1 MPEKMIAELCSPT
14 LSGSKC
20 ANRINCEYESKER
33 LNHDVLDMNRRL
45 SGKGLHMM
53 VLSYPCKNRALI
65 YIFRPCMLQKEL
77 NLPENRSLM
86 EKLGYEDARIGCCL
100 NQLRQKLTEHTEF
113 PHEIGCFLGY
123 PTEDVIGFMK
133 HEKCCYHGVWKVY
146 GNVEKAKELFARYE
160 SCTRKCMDL
169 FEKGVPIEEIA
180 VSDERG

>member
-14 LSGSKC
+14 LSGIKC
-20 ANRINCEYESKER
+20 ANLINCEYESKER

-113 PHEIGCFLGY
+113 PHEIGVFLGY
-123 PTEDVIGFMK
+123 PLKDVVGFIENRGQNFTCCGCWKAYGDPAAARK
-133 HEKCCYHGVWKVY
+133 HFAQLSKCTAVY
-146 GNVEKAKELFARYE
+146 LRLFH
-160 SCTRKCMDL
+160 SGT
-169 FEKGVPIEEIA
+169 PILRLA
-180 VSDERG
+180 VAA